1 MSPIVNKE
9 RNNKTKPVLTS
20 PNMDDY
26 NEYDVMEPQCDDCL
40 PDHILGSINKGMGR
54 QIQSMN
60 FEFDNQSK
68 DDQFKSDERLE
79 KKYDMNS
86 HNENNLNYIF
96 KSQERQ
102 SDDKLEVMDKEIN
115 QFKIDINK
123 INLNLSPEHLDLNEE
138 SNPNFDCI
146 QEMIDNIDH
155 EMESDL
161 NKHDEY

>member
-1 MSPIVNKE
+1 MK
-9 RNNKTKPVLTS
+9 
-20 PNMDDY
+20 
-26 NEYDVMEPQCDDCL
+26 
-40 PDHILGSINKGMGR
+40 
-54 QIQSMN
+54 
-60 FEFDNQSK
+60 
-68 DDQFKSDERLE
+68 
-79 KKYDMNS
+79 S
-86 HNENNLNYIF
+86 HNANNLNYIF

-102 SDDKLEVMDKEIN
+102 SDDKLEVMGKEIN